1 MHLKARIKIYACAVA
16 LIMNAVLISTKTQA
30 QGCSDAGA
38 CTIPGFLPDFESKS
52 PFQLDF
58 RTSLEGSEPGA
69 LIISPQLWLHVQRSK
84 KFRADLKLPFWL
96 VNDPDFGNVAS
107 FSDPVVSFSWLVF
120 SQDAHN
126 IDVIAGMRIGMNNA
140 NLKGKTGDLPM
151 DYQSSLGTTDIIF
164 GGKYGFNGL
173 SASLALQF
181 PVWQY
186 NTNQNV
192 VRKYVEYYDDFD
204 FVLEYERM
212 ADLVIR
218 VDRRWEV
225 NNWFFQ
231 VGLLPIFHL
240 ANDKIRSRENLGE
253 VLIEGSKGLTINV
266 PFSAFYQLQNWS
278 FGIQGGFPVV
288 VRNERPDGLTRKYVV
303 QPTITL
309 NL

>member
-1 MHLKARIKIYACAVA
+1 MHLKARIKIYACAAA

-38 CTIPGFLPDFESKS
+38 CTIPGLLPGQEPKS

-69 LIISPQLWLHVQRSK
+69 LIISPQLWLHVRPSES
-84 KFRADLKLPFWL
+84 FRADLKLPFWF
-96 VNDPDFGNVAS
+96 VNDPELGHVAS
-107 FSDPVVSFSWLVF
+107 FGDPIVSFSWLVF
-120 SQDAHN
+120 SKDVHN

-140 NLKGKTGDLPM
+140 NLIGSTGDLPM
-151 DYQSSLGTTDIIF
+151 DYQSSLGTTDLIV
-164 GGKYGFNGL
+164 GTKYGFKGF

-186 NTNQNV
+186 NMNQNV
-192 VRKYVEYYDDFD
+192 VRKYVEFYDDFA

-218 VDRRWEV
+218 VDHRWDV

-231 VGLLPIFHL
+231 VGLLPIYHL
-240 ANDKIRSRENLGE
+240 ANDKIVSRENTGE
-253 VLIEGSKGLTINV
+253 VIIEGSQGLTINV

-278 FGIQGGFPVV
+278 FGVQGGFPIV
-288 VRNERPDGLTRKYVV
+288 VRDERPDGLTRRYVV